1 MLYVRGVG
9 SLAKGV
15 NVKEVPA
22 MVNTKIEKMSIG
34 ALLAFCA
41 AGLALAVAPEEGT
54 VWTINAGETE
64 TVAADS
70 AVTTL
75 TGLQDNGTVTIAKDL
90 TINAGGA
97 AVYAVGNGAGAN
109 GTLTVATG
117 KTLTVVGN
125 ATGTPPA
132 NSAAFAIGMMGGTG
146 TVTVEAGASLIVQN
160 AVLDIGRN
168 EDAHRELISSGTLN
182 IYGTVT
188 TRSLECCA
196 WFPLIVAADLPN
208 YNIDDFPLIATINLE
223 EGGIFSTE
231 RFACNDQART
241 EINFNGGT
249 LRATKTDANYA
260 GPSVNGAMR
269 WKIAPGK
276 NLVFDSQTYHCKFSA
291 SPKRGDFFTLVGEGG
306 LVKRGTGYLQI
317 ALPPE
322 CNTFTGNIVVE
333 AGYLSLGRPL
343 AEGQTV
349 YVKAGA
355 TFYPSAASDLA
366 KITYEDPSAAPAQGA
381 LFLVEGP
388 IFGGLDLVGM
398 APAYRTDAL
407 GSSESWSWASSIS
420 GTVTHAEASLAH
432 PFELIG
438 QYSGATVQFNNT
450 GLEYLPLRLSGA
462 GTFEFLGRR
471 TVTDGRTDSIVLAD
485 STVTYKQ
492 GTQLY
497 VNGTNDLAQ
506 IDISGPGKLSIGDE
520 IALGHTATTGKM
532 TINGST
538 VTMVNELKVGFEGGT
553 GTLIASNANI
563 TAKTLRIG
571 GANNRLVT
579 RGNVELVNTKLT
591 LSGTA
596 YLSPTCPT
604 TGADLT
610 TVFNTLT
617 LGAGSELKFERFQR
631 NDDPHCRVVFD
642 GGKIIPI
649 HSYFKEGQFFYS
661 GQNGIFDVE
670 ATAGNYVDIAGLG
683 TNTVTVSSL
692 HLHVQGAGGLRVNG
706 GTGSTSATSGN
717 LASYGTVALGYKSYR
732 TDFSLAYAGDTVVE
746 SGVLRTYLPDIMP
759 HGDGKLAGG
768 VNGIFDLYGNN
779 QTFAGIAA
787 DAQLR
792 IDNTHLPAE
801 LTLNAG
807 DADTTLSIPV
817 HGATI
822 VRKAG
827 EGEMTV
833 NSWLNHGLTVH
844 EGSAK
849 VVNTEA
855 PCYCHYRF
863 KIEDRRTASVAHMQ
877 VAEFKLMDGNV
888 DVTPLRT
895 AVAFDTDKGG
905 MANAYPA
912 NESPDLAVDGLMSTK
927 WLDYRVAA
935 TTQAN
940 RDRVWIK
947 LSYAKPQR
955 VTHYAFAQANDE
967 YGRDISAWRLQGS
980 NDGTTWTDIDVH
992 TGEPGP
998 LERWCW
1004 RGPFMLCGGAFGPEG
1019 ALAVE
1024 EGASFTADGGTVPV
1038 HGVSGAVA
1046 LANGATLVSDGGVV
1060 SGTIAGGGSLV
1071 KNGTGSLALNGTH
1084 AYTGVTHVEG
1094 GTVDFGAATMS
1105 SIPSFDGKY
1114 FRFIV
1119 RETRGRYTSSSKV
1132 YNAPTFQLS
1141 RFELLDAD
1149 GAVQNNGITDCGV
1162 VGMLAQALRP
1172 GTFSM
1177 GYHYKYSAAETPAK
1191 MFDGSVDT
1199 KFCSGDAIDGMC
1211 DAQVAFTMHLANN
1224 AKPITGFTM
1233 YTANDLPVERTPS
1246 SWILQGS
1253 RDGLNW
1259 ITLDE
1264 RTGFNAPTTVKTVV
1278 NGGTPLAFNGPA
1290 PAGAG
1295 YPGKFFRF
1303 TFKSVCTSGNLVQL
1317 SEVSLFDRLGNRVNK
1332 GLTEGANNATSAL
1345 TPGTFS
1351 IGSGYSFTAAEAPAK
1366 LFDDALNTKWCVGP
1380 VLNGSASTYKV
1391 LVMRLADD
1399 AEPVCRYNLYTAN
1412 DSNQRTPNAWT
1423 LEGSEDGVN
1432 WVMLDEVSGMAQ
1444 PPHYYSP
1451 VTTARGFA
1459 SPAGTSL
1466 ASLVQVD
1473 EGATF
1478 NQVDPEATFAG
1489 LRIDLALG
1497 GGTVTGLD
1505 QAGRRLEI
1513 VNFPAA
1519 TSINGYELPL
1529 TVYLREG
1536 GRTNFSQWPVAING
1550 REYSGIR
1557 ARLDADHHLVL
1568 RTTGTVVYLR

>member
-1 MLYVRGVG
+1 
-9 SLAKGV
+9 
-15 NVKEVPA
+15 
-22 MVNTKIEKMSIG
+22 MVNTGIAKMSVWS
-34 ALLAFCA
+34 LLALGA
-41 AGLALAVAPEEGT
+41 AGLVLAVAPEEGT

-70 AVTTL
+70 AVTKL

-109 GTLTVATG
+109 GTLTVAAGT
-117 KTLTVVGN
+117 TLTVVGN
-125 ATGTPPA
+125 STGTPPG

-160 AVLDIGRN
+160 AVLDIARN
-168 EDAHRELISSGTLN
+168 EDAHRELTSSGTLN

-188 TRSLECCA
+188 TRSLECGA
-196 WFPLIVAADLPN
+196 WFPVINAADLAT
-208 YNIDDFPLIATINLE
+208 YNIDNFPVVATINLE
-223 EGGIFSTE
+223 EGGVFSAD
-231 RFACNDQART
+231 RFACNDQT
-241 EINFNGGT
+241 LTMINFNGGT
-249 LRATKTDANYA
+249 LRAAKSDASYA

-269 WKIAPGK
+269 WNIASGK
-276 NLVFDSQTYHCKFSA
+276 NLIFDSQVNHCKFSA
-291 SPKRGDFFTLVGEGG
+291 SPKRSDFFTLSGEGG

-333 AGYLSLGRPL
+333 EGYLSLGRPL

-349 YVKAGA
+349 YVKTGA
-355 TFYPSAASDLA
+355 VFYPSAASDLA
-366 KITYEDPSAAPAQGA
+366 KITYEDPSAAPAQGS
-381 LFLVEGP
+381 LYLVEGP

-420 GTVTHAEASLAH
+420 GTVTHAEASLEH

-492 GTQLY
+492 GTQLR
-497 VNGTNDLAQ
+497 VDGTNDLAQ
-506 IDISGPGKLSIGDE
+506 IDISGPGKLVIGDE
-520 IALGHTATTGKM
+520 VAIGHTRNTGKM

-538 VTMVNELKVGFEGGT
+538 VTIANDFKVGFEGGT

-563 TAKTLRIG
+563 TAKTFRLG
-571 GANNRLVT
+571 GADNRLVT
-579 RGNVELVNTKLT
+579 HGTAELVNTKLT
-591 LSGTA
+591 LSGSVF
-596 YLSPTCPT
+596 LSPTCPT

-617 LGAGSELKFERFQR
+617 LGTGTELKLERFQR
-631 NDDPHCRVVFD
+631 NDDPRNKVIFD

-661 GQNGIFDVE
+661 GQNGIFEVE
-670 ATAGNYVDIAGLG
+670 TTAGNYVDIAGLG
-683 TNTVTVSSL
+683 TNTVTMSSN
-692 HLHVQGAGGLRVNG
+692 HLHVQGEGGLRVNG
-706 GTGSTSATSGN
+706 GTGTTSATINN
-717 LASYGTVALGYKSYR
+717 LASYGTLMLGYKSYL
-732 TDFSLAYAGDTVVE
+732 TDFSLAYGGDTVVE
-746 SGVLRTYLPDIMP
+746 SGVLRPCLPDIFP
-759 HGDGKLAGG
+759 QGSGRLTGG
-768 VNGIFDLYGNN
+768 VNGIFDLYGFN
-779 QTFAGIAA
+779 QSFAGIAA
-787 DAQLR
+787 DAKLR

-807 DADTTLSIPV
+807 DADTTLSTPV

-827 EGEMTV
+827 AGEMTV

-849 VVNTEA
+849 TVNTEA
-855 PCYCHYRF
+855 PCYLHYRF
-863 KIEDRRTASVAHMQ
+863 KIEDRRTASMGMMQ
-877 VAEFKLMDGNV
+877 VSEFKLMDGNV
-888 DVTPLRT
+888 DVTPLR
-895 AVAFDTDKGG
+895 AAIAFDTDKGG

-912 NESPDLAVDGLMSTK
+912 NETPDLVVDGLMSTK

-935 TTQAN
+935 STQAN

-967 YGRDISAWRLQGS
+967 NARDISAWRLQGS
-980 NDGTTWTDIDVH
+980 NDGTTWTDLDVH

-998 LERWCW
+998 LERWYW
-1004 RGPFMLCGGAFGPEG
+1004 RGPFTLCGGAFGPEG

-1024 EGASFTADGGTVPV
+1024 NGASFTADGGTVPV
-1038 HGVSGAVA
+1038 HGVSGAVT
-1046 LANGATLVSDGGVV
+1046 LANGATLVSDGGVI
-1060 SGTIAGGGSLV
+1060 SGTISGEGSLV
-1071 KNGTGSLALNGTH
+1071 KNGTGSLALNGAHT
-1084 AYTGVTHVEG
+1084 YTGVTHLEG
-1094 GTVDFGAATMS
+1094 GTVDFGATTMA

-1119 RETRGRYTSSSKV
+1119 RETRGRYYSSNKT
-1132 YNAPTFQLS
+1132 YYAPTFQLS

-1149 GAVQNNGITDCGV
+1149 GAVQNKGITDCGV
-1162 VGMLAQALRP
+1162 VGIQAQSLRP

-1177 GYHYKYSAAETPAK
+1177 GYFYKYSTAETPAK

-1199 KFCSGDAIDGMC
+1199 KFCSGDALDGMR
-1211 DAQVAFTMHLANN
+1211 DAQVAFTIHLADT
-1224 AKPITGFTM
+1224 AKPIAGFTM
-1233 YTANDLPVERTPS
+1233 YTANDMPVERTPS

-1264 RTGFNAPTTVKTVV
+1264 RTGFNAPTTAKTVV
-1278 NGGTPLAFNGPA
+1278 NGGTPLTFNGPS

-1295 YPGKFFRF
+1295 YAGKFFRF
-1303 TFKSVCTSGNLVQL
+1303 TFKSVCASGNLVQL

-1345 TPGTFS
+1345 APGTFS
-1351 IGSGYSFTAAEAPAK
+1351 IGSGYTYTAAEAPAK

-1391 LVMRLADD
+1391 LVMRLADN

-1432 WVMLDEVSGMAQ
+1432 WVTLDEVSGMAQ

-1459 SPAGTSL
+1459 SPTGTSL

-1478 NQVDPEATFAG
+1478 NQVDPDATFAG
-1489 LRIDLALG
+1489 LRIDLVFG
-1497 GGTVTGLD
+1497 GGTVNGLD
-1505 QAGRRLEI
+1505 QDPRRLEI
-1513 VNFPAA
+1513 VNFPAD
-1519 TSINGYELPL
+1519 TQICGYELPL
-1529 TVYLREG
+1529 TVHLREG
-1536 GRTNFSQWPVAING
+1536 GKTNFNKWPVVVNG
-1550 REYSGIR
+1550 REYRGIC
-1557 ARLDADHHLVL
+1557 AFIAEDGHLAL
-1568 RTTGTVVYLR
+1568 RSNSTIIYIR